1 MNGRTIADERHRRA
15 LRVEI
20 APRTLAAIVVLLA
33 GIWLVGQLW
42 AVLAVIVTALM
53 LVGALNPLVTWLE
66 DHGFRRH
73 WALAVVFATFAGALL
88 VLCLVTLPALWT
100 QVQRIVENMPTLQKD
115 IARKLAT
122 HRATA
127 AAAEAVRRYRLSDAT
142 AEVDAR
148 WALTLSL
155 NIAEFLGYALTTVM
169 LAIYLMADHE
179 RMRGVV
185 YALVPRR
192 FHVRLARV
200 VLNLEIIVGGYI
212 RGQVITSMAIGLFVF
227 ALLSL
232 CRVPDALA
240 LAAFASLTDVIPFVG
255 GLLATTPSVLSAL
268 SRGPTIALAVLLAMI
283 VYQEL
288 ESRLLVPRVYGRV
301 LRLPSSAVVVALL
314 IGGKLGGILGALLA
328 LPLAAGLRMLVDE
341 LRIELPGVDTDQR
354 AVLAR
359 DARAERLY
367 RRRSQ
372 GASAK
377 EAAQVAVGIAENIQ
391 ETDKGDKKDAEAVAI
406 TAGAKE

>member
-1 MNGRTIADERHRRA
+1 
-15 LRVEI
+15 
-20 APRTLAAIVVLLA
+20 
-33 GIWLVGQLW
+33 
-42 AVLAVIVTALM
+42 
-53 LVGALNPLVTWLE
+53 
-66 DHGFRRH
+66 
-73 WALAVVFATFAGALL
+73 
-88 VLCLVTLPALWT
+88 
-100 QVQRIVENMPTLQKD
+100 VQ
-115 IARKLAT
+115 
-122 HRATA
+122 
-127 AAAEAVRRYRLSDAT
+127 RYRLSDGT
-142 AEVDAR
+142 TDVDAR

-155 NIAEFLGYALTTVM
+155 NIAEFLCAGFPGYAVTTVM

-212 RGQVITSMAIGLFVF
+212 GGQVITSKAIGLVVF
-227 ALLSL
+227 ARLSL

-283 VYQEL
+283 VSQEL
-288 ESRLLVPRVYGRV
+288 ESLLLVPRVYGRV
-301 LRLPSSAVVVALL
+301 
-314 IGGKLGGILGALLA
+314 
-328 LPLAAGLRMLVDE
+328 
-341 LRIELPGVDTDQR
+341 
-354 AVLAR
+354 
-359 DARAERLY
+359 LY